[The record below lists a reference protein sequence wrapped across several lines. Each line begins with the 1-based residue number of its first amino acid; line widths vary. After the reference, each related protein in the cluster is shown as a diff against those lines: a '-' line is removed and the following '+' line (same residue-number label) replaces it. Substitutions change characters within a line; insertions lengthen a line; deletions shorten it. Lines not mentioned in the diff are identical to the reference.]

1 MASQIFNS
9 GDFDFGFWLF
19 AGHWISPK
27 RLTQKGHFSTYS
39 FYLGHFLIA
48 KYIFACLWTGGI
60 TVRHVRN
67 HASAA

>member
-27 RLTQKGHFSTYS
+27 RLSTYS